1 MTEQEQI
8 LKDIY
13 KLEAKELYIPKSK
26 EIVIAWLDARID
38 NLKKAS
44 KQIDTWFRD
53 LNMGLFDTERGAYAQ
68 NIYTCGYCIT
78 PSELHIY
85 SGIELLADALGAY
98 LRFELLSDE
107 YTKYSFKYRDV
118 TVFELVRPDD
128 VDKKSAITEYYNK
141 NLFDEED
148 K

>member
-44 KQIDTWFRD
+44 KQIDKWFRD
-53 LNMGLFDTERGAYAQ
+53 LNMGLFDTECGAYAQ
-68 NIYTCGYCIT
+68 NIRTCGYYIT

-98 LRFELLSDE
+98 LRFELMSGG

-118 TVFELVRPDD
+118 TVYELVRHDYE
-128 VDKKSAITEYYNK
+128 DKKSAITEYYNK
-141 NLFDEED
+141 SEED